1 MHSFLFLL
9 FLFVFIFFLKQ
20 RIYFKRPNP
29 DLSTRKGIER
39 VPARAEL
46 PAKKLQGK
54 LIVH

>member
-9 FLFVFIFFLKQ
+9 FLFIFFLKQ